1 MGGSL
6 GLEDGA
12 REWDAGAVPPGRSSG
27 LRALGVGGGYLQL
40 LPGSSRERELR
51 VLRVATELRPA
62 ALGPL
67 EAC

>member
-6 GLEDGA
+6 GLEDGGT
-12 REWDAGAVPPGRSSG
+12 EWDAGAVPPGRSSG
-27 LRALGVGGGYLQL
+27 LRALGVGGYLQL
-40 LPGSSRERELR
+40 LPGSSRERGLR

>member
-1 MGGSL
+1 MRMGVRNGMPGPFLRGGVVGS
-6 GLEDGA
+6 GPWG
-12 REWDAGAVPPGRSSG
+12 W
-27 LRALGVGGGYLQL
+27 GGYLQL
-40 LPGSSRERELR
+40 LPGSSRERGLR